1 MNLILDTSG
10 LIYFLQKQPHAVDSV
25 AQAERI
31 LVSVIVVG
39 EPLAGAH
46 VPSKKNQMIQEFLRR
61 PRVAIQGIDADTPA
75 YYAHLMQFLKKRGTP
90 IPTNDLW
97 IAASTMQ
104 TGAKI
109 LTSDAHFLRMPQ
121 LLVDYIEG

>member
-10 LIYFLQKQPHAVDSV
+10 LIYFLQKQPHAINAVS
-25 AQAERI
+25 QADRI
-31 LVSVIVVG
+31 LVPVIVVG
-39 EPLAGAH
+39 ELLAGAH
-46 VPSKKNQMIQEFLRR
+46 VPSKKNHAIQEFLSR
-61 PRVAIQGIDADTPA
+61 PRVAIQAIDADTPT

-104 TGAKI
+104 TGAKL
-109 LTSDAHFLRMPQ
+109 LTSDTHFLRLPQ

>member
-10 LIYFLQKQPHAVDSV
+10 LIYFLQKKPHAVNAV
-25 AQAERI
+25 EQADHI
-31 LVSVIVVG
+31 LVPVIVVG
-39 EPLAGAH
+39 ELLAGAQ
-46 VPSKKNQMIQEFLRR
+46 VPAKKNQTIQEFLGR
-61 PRVAIQGIDADTPA
+61 PRVAVQVIDADTPT

-104 TGAKI
+104 TGAKL
-109 LTSDAHFLRMPQ
+109 LTSDAHFLRLPQ
-121 LLVDYIEG
+121 LLVDYIEA

>member
-10 LIYFLQKQPHAVDSV
+10 LIHFLQKQPHAVNSV

-39 EPLAGAH
+39 ELLAGAQ
-46 VPSKKNQMIQEFLRR
+46 VPSKKNQTIQEFLRR
-61 PRVAIQGIDADTPA
+61 PRVTIQAVDADTPA

-104 TGAKI
+104 TGARI
-109 LTSDAHFLRMPQ
+109 LTSDAHFLRLPQ
-121 LLVDYIEG
+121 LLVDYIES

>member
-1 MNLILDTSG
+1 MNLMVDTSG
-10 LIYFLQKQPHAVDSV
+10 LIHFLRKQEHALKAV

-39 EPLAGAH
+39 ELLAGNQS
-46 VPSKKNQMIQEFLRR
+46 PSKKYQTIQEFLSR
-61 PRVAIQGIDADTPA
+61 PRVAVQVIDADTPT
-75 YYAHLMQFLKKRGTP
+75 YYAHLMQCLKKRGTP

-97 IAASTMQ
+97 IAACTMQ

-109 LTSDAHFLRMPQ
+109 LTSDTHFLRMPQ
-121 LLVDYIEG
+121 LLVEFISE

>member
-39 EPLAGAH
+39 EVLAGAH

>member
-10 LIYFLQKQPHAVDSV
+10 LIHFLQKQPHAVNSV
-25 AQAERI
+25 MQAERI
-31 LVSVIVVG
+31 LISVIVVG
-39 EPLAGAH
+39 ELLAGAQ

-61 PRVAIQGIDADTPA
+61 PRVILQAIDADTPA

-109 LTSDAHFLRMPQ
+109 LTSDAHFLRLPQ
-121 LLVDYIEG
+121 LLVDFIEE